1 MEYLSAVIPHI
12 VYLFDYSQMLS
23 AEAAMIV
30 TLGEIKT
37 LSSTLFYNSL
47 TCHTSKLLE
56 NVSYSCISSVFVES
70 IGMVA
75 NIPKCVTFY
84 YNSINDSNKILT
96 KFFWEFRC

>member
-1 MEYLSAVIPHI
+1 MNDHTN
-12 VYLFDYSQMLS
+12 LFYSTSTQYILYSYSYCSQMLS

-56 NVSYSCISSVFVES
+56 NVSYTV
-70 IGMVA
+70 
-75 NIPKCVTFY
+75 
-84 YNSINDSNKILT
+84 
-96 KFFWEFRC
+96 